1 MIKTLKNLPKSE
13 GQELSSGCSADLPSP
28 MLPFLMYNCLMVSMC
43 QNRWSTHFLMY
54 FPTTLP
60 STTTLLTTLLTT
72 LHGADDFTSNYDFAD
87 DFTDNFTGDFTP
99 ETTLLMNFP
108 LQSRL

>member
-1 MIKTLKNLPKSE
+1 M
-13 GQELSSGCSADLPSP
+13 
-28 MLPFLMYNCLMVSMC
+28 
-43 QNRWSTHFLMY
+43 
-54 FPTTLP
+54 
-60 STTTLLTTLLTT
+60 TLLTT
-72 LHGADDFTSNYDFAD
+72 LHRADGFTSNYDFAD